1 MWERAV
7 LLGRREMNDGWEVAG
22 LLLGGSPVGC
32 WVGGGRTARRESGGG
47 LLGGGEYYADR
58 GSCYF

>member
-7 LLGRREMNDGWEVAG
+7 LLGRREMDDGWEVAG

-47 LLGGGEYYADR
+47 LLGGREVDP
-58 GSCYF
+58 